1 VQPSPEIQ
9 NEKDRPP
16 ATGADWVHEMLA
28 RQPMTLP
35 GKPQQGADYVLVQGN
50 SSQEKH
56 ALPTVHPGIPV
67 ESLTPIHRGMHD
79 PTGQRQATQEA
90 QHLKHLTNEQFVAQI
105 EHDCSVGP
113 HLEWGIAG
121 GTILG
126 KSLVKGWILSKAG
139 ESMGPTGRFGGLAAG
154 VAIGTVTGLY
164 TAYETADLLE
174 NSCRA
179 HAFEERLTQT
189 HKGAQTEPDQPFDPL
204 TRNYEI
210 ERGIPG
216 VRTVVDFSSDHIK
229 TALGRPITDQKALNF
244 DKALFHS
251 NLNDASYISW
261 AHKESALPLGYQIK
275 HDLGFAAMA
284 LAGGVFA
291 ARKLHLGPQGTVV
304 LAAGGM
310 LAGIGLSHLGIAAKE
325 NTSLAELLEARLLSK
340 PNDVPRP

>member
-1 VQPSPEIQ
+1 MPPSPEIA
-9 NEKDRPP
+9 NEKDRQP
-16 ATGADWVHEMLA
+16 AVSADWVHEMLA
-28 RQPMTLP
+28 RQPMSLP
-35 GKPQQGADYVLVQGN
+35 ARPEQGQYVLVQAN
-50 SSQEKH
+50 AAQEKH
-56 ALPTVHPGIPV
+56 PVKPV
-67 ESLTPIHRGMHD
+67 ESAFPIHRGMHD

-90 QHLKHLTNEQFVAQI
+90 QSLKHLTNKEFVAKM

-113 HLEWGIAG
+113 HVEWGIAG

-189 HKGAQTEPDQPFDPL
+189 HKGAQTEPGPTLDPL
-204 TRNYEI
+204 THNYDI
-210 ERGIPG
+210 ERGLPG
-216 VRTVVDFSSDHIK
+216 VRTVIDYSKDHIH
-229 TALGRPITDQKALNF
+229 TALGMPVTDRKTINF

-251 NLNDASYISW
+251 NLDDASYIAW
-261 AHKESALPLGYQIK
+261 AHKESALPLAYQVK
-275 HDLGFAAMA
+275 HDAGFAAMA
-284 LAGGVFA
+284 LAGGIFA
-291 ARKLHLGPQGTVV
+291 ARKLHLGPQGTLV
-304 LAAGGM
+304 LAAGGV

-325 NTSLAELLEARLLSK
+325 NTTLAELLEARLMSK